1 MDRGVPPPTQ
11 ITHQYRVG
19 VSDYSQY
26 YSTNKLSIINHF
38 SLNNES
44 STITKEY
51 PANISSKK
59 RKVQNYT
66 NRFTFID
73 NANLASYEVKP

>member
-11 ITHQYRVG
+11 GG
-19 VSDYSQY
+19 VHDYSQY

-38 SLNNES
+38 SLSYES

-59 RKVQNYT
+59 RKVQKDK
-66 NRFTFID
+66 NRFTIND
-73 NANLASYEVKP
+73 NANLASYEVNPGHISV